1 MSRTNRINWKQ
12 NVLTAVA
19 KHCFDGTLEK
29 YKQYIPF
36 EIIPHGSPATYR
48 CCVYREREILRNRI
62 EWACGNA
69 SVYRDKNY
77 YFTDE
82 IVAVLTG
89 ACEGCPLQRYTVT
102 SNCQHCMAQKC
113 MEACHFDAIVMTHN
127 GAVID
132 PDKCRECGMCAQ
144 ACPYNAISDA
154 RRPCVRSCPVD
165 AISVD
170 KKNRRASIDYDKCIS
185 CGACTNA
192 CPFSAIS
199 DVSMITEVIEDLR
212 EKREVYACFA
222 PSIEGQF
229 GGVTVGEMMKAL
241 KELGFTDAFEVALG
255 ADATAYYEAQEA
267 KEVAEAGGHMTTSCC
282 PAFYNMVK
290 KHYPQLMDKV
300 SHTVSPM
307 VATAR
312 FIKKEHPDA
321 KVCFIG
327 PCMAKKSEVKR
338 YKAMNQPG
346 ADYVLTFEELDALF
360 DAKGIDPE
368 GMAASD
374 VQQGSLYGKNFAVSG
389 GVAAA
394 VQQVLKED
402 EFELAV
408 TCKQCNGAAECK
420 KTLLMLRAGKVPE
433 TLVEGMACEGGC
445 VNGPGKIADLRQSAG
460 LRKQLLRDADDR
472 KVGDNLAASGF
483 VDIDMQDHRDPVTE
497 RPDIV

>member
-1 MSRTNRINWKQ
+1 MKQTKRINWKHS
-12 NVLTAVA
+12 VLTTVA
-19 KHCFDGTLEK
+19 RHCFDGTLDK
-29 YKQYIPF
+29 YKEFIPF
-36 EIIPHGSPATYR
+36 EIIPHGSQATYR

-69 SVYRDKNY
+69 SVYQDTNY

-82 IVAVLTG
+82 VIAVLTG

-102 SNCQHCMAQKC
+102 SNCQHCMAQRC

-154 RRPCVRSCPVD
+154 RRPCVRACPVD

-185 CGACTNA
+185 CGSCTAA

-199 DVSMITEVIEDLR
+199 DTSMICDVIDDLR
-212 EKREVYACFA
+212 DGKEVYACFA
-222 PSIEGQF
+222 PAIEGQF
-229 GGVTVGEMMKAL
+229 GGVSVGEIIKAL
-241 KELGFTDAFEVALG
+241 RLVGFADAYEVSLG

-267 KEVAEAGGHMTTSCC
+267 KEVAREKGHMTTSCC
-282 PAFYNMVK
+282 PAFYNMVE
-290 KHYPQLMDKV
+290 KHFPQLMDKV

-312 FIKKEHPDA
+312 YIKKLHPGA
-321 KVCFIG
+321 HVCFIG

-338 YKAMNQPG
+338 YRKLG
-346 ADYVLTFEELDALF
+346 SECADYAMIFEELDAIF
-360 DAKGIDPE
+360 EAKGIDPE
-368 GMAASD
+368 TMAAGD
-374 VQQGSLYGKNFAVSG
+374 VQQGSIYGKNFASSG

-394 VQQVLKED
+394 VQQVLTED
-402 EFELAV
+402 GFDLPV
-408 TCKQCNGAAECK
+408 SCLKCNGAAECK
-420 KTLLMLRAGKVPE
+420 KALLMLRAGKLPE
-433 TLVEGMACEGGC
+433 TLIEGMACEGGC
-445 VNGPGKIADLRQSAG
+445 VNGPGKVDDLRQSAG
-460 LRKQLLRDADDR
+460 LRKQLLRAADSR
-472 KVGDNLAASGF
+472 KVGENLAMAGF
-483 VDIDMQDHRDPVTE
+483 ADIDMHDRRDPEDQHSSVL
-497 RPDIV
+497 

>member
-1 MSRTNRINWKQ
+1 MRTSKKINWKH
-12 NVLTAVA
+12 NVLVAVA
-19 KHCFDGTLEK
+19 KHCFDGTLDK
-29 YKQYIPF
+29 YKQYIPY
-36 EIIPHGSPATYR
+36 EIIPHGSTATYR

-69 SVYRDKNY
+69 SVYQDKND

-82 IVAVLTG
+82 VVAVLTG

-102 SNCQHCMAQKC
+102 SNCQHCMAERC
-113 MEACHFDAIVMTHN
+113 MEACNFGAIVMTHN

-154 RRPCVRSCPVD
+154 KRPCVRACPVD

-170 KKNRRASIDYDKCIS
+170 KKNRRASIDYEKCIS
-185 CGACTNA
+185 CGNCTNA

-199 DVSMITEVIEDLR
+199 DVSMICDVIEDLKG
-212 EKREVYACFA
+212 ETPVYACFA

-229 GGVTVGEMMKAL
+229 GGVRVGEMIKAL
-241 KELGFTDAFEVALG
+241 KQVGFADAMEVSLG

-267 KEVAEAGGHMTTSCC
+267 KEVAAEGGHMTTSCC
-282 PAFYNMVK
+282 PAFYNMVE
-290 KHYPQLMDKV
+290 KHYPTLFSKV

-312 FIKKEHPDA
+312 FIKKQHPDA

-338 YKAMNQPG
+338 YKKLSQPG
-346 ADYVLTFEELDALF
+346 ADYVITFEELDAIF
-360 DAKGIDPE
+360 EAKGIDPE
-368 GMAASD
+368 TVGASD
-374 VQQGSLYGKNFAVSG
+374 VQQGSLYGKNFATSG

-402 EFELAV
+402 GFELAV

-420 KTLLMLRAGKVPE
+420 KALLMLRAGKLPE
-433 TLVEGMACEGGC
+433 TLLEGMACEGGC
-445 VNGPGKIADLRQSAG
+445 VNGPAKIADLRQSTG
-460 LRKQLLRDADDR
+460 LRKQLLRDVDDR
-472 KVGDNLAASGF
+472 KIGENLEAFGF
-483 VDIDMQDHRDPVTE
+483 VDVDMKDNRDPVTE
-497 RPDIV
+497 KPDIV